1 VGQVFSGFVCGFA
14 LAVLFTP
21 LLSIMLL
28 RMRTSSA
35 LLERLVPAES
45 SAIGIGVILHGG
57 LLLVWTMAGIILGLI
72 LLAMDDAGAALG
84 SANAPFSL
92 FVLAVALAAAAPAI
106 ILLPSMR
113 IAGGAGF
120 VVVVLVFG
128 WLMPY
133 MAGWS
138 RFDTPPKEP
147 QPRFE
152 VFNARTAEVVLRTE
166 DPV

>member
-1 VGQVFSGFVCGFA
+1 MGQVFAGFVCGFA

-28 RMRTSSA
+28 RMRTNSA

-45 SAIGIGVILHGG
+45 SAVGIGVILHGG
-57 LLLVWTMAGIILGLI
+57 LLLVCTMIGIILGLI

-92 FVLAVALAAAAPAI
+92 FVLAIALAVAAPAI
-106 ILLPSMR
+106 ILLPSIRM
-113 IAGGAGF
+113 AGAVGF

-133 MAGWS
+133 MSGWS
-138 RFDTPPKEP
+138 RFDAPPKEP

-152 VFNARTAEVVLRTE
+152 VFNVRANEAETLV
-166 DPV
+166 PAA